1 MNLKIKSKL
10 FMGLGFLFLVIVVL
24 WVVSSAYIYTISN
37 YADAMFKDNYK
48 SIVSAKHMSM
58 VLDEMKDLQTAY
70 LFSGMEV
77 KIDSSY
83 AGLVRSFEKNLQ
95 DEENNIT
102 EAGEREIA
110 MQLRSSFDEYMDIF
124 NSVKTDSSDR
134 KEIYFI
140 RLLPTYRDV
149 KKNVTSVSEINMDA
163 IIRKNGKLEDTSR
176 QAYLFISIIGTL
188 CFILSFT
195 LLLNLPKNIANPV
208 RELTQGIKEI
218 ARRNYDQQLHFRSR
232 DEFGEVAEAFNTM
245 AIKLNEYEKSNLSQ
259 ILFEKKRIEAII
271 STMNDAIIGLDESN
285 RLIFANPVACDL
297 LGLKQEEVVG
307 QYAPDVA
314 ARNNLFQNIVRDLV
328 DGSYKTKEFTPIK
341 IVSHGRQ
348 SYFSKDISDIQITPT
363 GGGDSAMIG
372 HLIILRN
379 ITRFQELDDA
389 KTNFIA
395 TVSHELKNPIA
406 SARLNLKLLED
417 ARIGNLNEDQL
428 VIVRNIREEVV
439 RLSKIT
445 GELLDLTQVE
455 TGNILLH
462 TQATDPKEI
471 VDYTLQAMSYQAEQN
486 GIKIILNTPEN
497 LPFVNADAEKTAWVL
512 INLVNNAIHYSG
524 ERREIILEVVAEE
537 KAVKFSVRDFGNGI
551 EEQYLDKVFEKF
563 FKVPGSIQS
572 GTGLGLAIS
581 KDFIIKQKGQIW
593 VKSKP
598 REGSVFS
605 FTLPVA
611 AA

>member
-24 WVVSSAYIYTISN
+24 WVVSSAYIYTLSN

-48 SIVSAKHMSM
+48 SIVSAKHMS
-58 VLDEMKDLQTAY
+58 VALDEMKDLQTAY
-70 LFSGMEV
+70 LFSGMESN
-77 KIDSSY
+77 IDSSY

-95 DEENNIT
+95 DEETNIT

-110 MQLRSSFDEYMDIF
+110 VQLRSSFEEYNDIF
-124 NSVKTDSSDR
+124 NTAKTNNSDR
-134 KEIYFI
+134 KEIYFV

-149 KKNVTSVSEINMDA
+149 KKNITSVSEINMDA
-163 IIRKNGKLEDTSR
+163 IIRKNDKLEDTSH

-188 CFILSFT
+188 CFVLSFT
-195 LLLNLPKNIANPV
+195 LLLNMPKNIANPV

-218 ARRNYDQQLHFRSR
+218 ARRNYDQQLHFHSR

-245 AIKLNEYEKSNLSQ
+245 AIKLNEFEKSNLSQ

-271 STMNDAIIGLDESN
+271 STMNDAIIGVDESSSV
-285 RLIFANPVACDL
+285 IFANPVACNL
-297 LGLKQEEVVG
+297 LGLKPEDIVG
-307 QYAPDVA
+307 HYAPDVA
-314 ARNNLFQNIVRDLV
+314 ARNDLFQNIVRDLV
-328 DGSYKTKEFTPIK
+328 NGTYKTNEFTPIK
-341 IVSHGRQ
+341 IVSAGRQ
-348 SYFSKDISDIQITPT
+348 SYFSKEISDVQITPT
-363 GGGDSAMIG
+363 GGNSAVIG

-379 ITRFQELDDA
+379 ITKFQELDDA
-389 KTNFIA
+389 KTSFIA
-395 TVSHELKNPIA
+395 TISHELKNPIA

-417 ARIGNLNEDQL
+417 ARIGNLNEDQS
-428 VIVRNIREEVV
+428 VIVRNIREEIV

-471 VDYTLQAMSYQAEQN
+471 VDYTLKAMSYQAEQN
-486 GIKIILNTPEN
+486 GIKITNNMSEN

-524 ERREIILEVVAEE
+524 TRREVILDVIADE
-537 KAVKFSVRDFGNGI
+537 KAVKFSVQDFGNGI
-551 EEQYLDKVFEKF
+551 EKQYLDKVFEKF
-563 FKVPGSIQS
+563 FKVPGSIRS

-581 KDFIIKQKGQIW
+581 KDFISKQKGQIW
-593 VKSKP
+593 VESKP
-598 REGSVFS
+598 GEGSVFS
-605 FTLPVA
+605 FTLPVVA
-611 AA
+611 A

>member
-1 MNLKIKSKL
+1 
-10 FMGLGFLFLVIVVL
+10 MGLGFLFLVIVVL
-24 WVVSSAYIYTISN
+24 WVVSSAYIYTLSN

-48 SIVSAKHMSM
+48 SIVSAKHMS
-58 VLDEMKDLQTAY
+58 VALDEMKDLQTAY
-70 LFSGMEV
+70 LFSGMEIN
-77 KIDSSY
+77 IDSSY

-95 DEENNIT
+95 DEEANIT
-102 EAGEREIA
+102 EVGEREIA
-110 MQLRSSFDEYMDIF
+110 MQLRSSFEEYTDIF
-124 NSVKTDSSDR
+124 NDVKTDTSDR
-134 KEIYFI
+134 KEIYFV

-149 KKNVTSVSEINMDA
+149 KKNITSVSEINMDG
-163 IIRKNGKLEDTSR
+163 IIRKNGKLEDTAH

-218 ARRNYDQQLHFRSR
+218 ARRNYDQQLHFHSR

-245 AIKLNEYEKSNLSQ
+245 AIKLNEFEKSNLSQ

-271 STMNDAIIGLDESN
+271 STMNDAIIGVDESS
-285 RLIFANPVACDL
+285 RVIFANPVACDL
-297 LGLKQEEVVG
+297 LGLQSKDIVG

-314 ARNNLFQNIVRDLV
+314 ARNNLFQNIIRDLV

-341 IVSHGRQ
+341 IVSAGRQ
-348 SYFSKDISDIQITPT
+348 SYFSKEISDVQITPT
-363 GGGDSAMIG
+363 GAGDPAVIG

-379 ITRFQELDDA
+379 ITKFQELDDA
-389 KTNFIA
+389 KTSFIA
-395 TVSHELKNPIA
+395 TISHELKNPIA

-417 ARIGNLNEDQL
+417 VRIGNLNEDQS
-428 VIVRNIREEVV
+428 VIVRNIREEIV

-486 GIKIILNTPEN
+486 GIKIILNMSDN
-497 LPFVNADAEKTAWVL
+497 LQFVNADAEKTAWVL

-524 ERREIILEVVAEE
+524 TRREVILEVVTEE
-537 KAVKFSVRDFGNGI
+537 KAIKFSVRDFGNGI
-551 EEQYLDKVFEKF
+551 EKQYLDKVFEKF

-581 KDFIIKQKGQIW
+581 KDFISKQKGQIW
-593 VKSKP
+593 VESKP
-598 REGSVFS
+598 GEGSVFS
-605 FTLPVA
+605 FTLPVVA
-611 AA
+611 A

>member
-1 MNLKIKSKL
+1 MKLRIKSKL
-10 FMGLGFLFLVIVVL
+10 FIGLGFLFLVIVVL
-24 WVVSSAYIYTISN
+24 WVVSSAYIYTLSN

-48 SIVSAKHMSM
+48 SIVSAKHMS
-58 VLDEMKDLQTAY
+58 VTLDEMKDLQTAW
-70 LFSGMEV
+70 LFSGMGIN
-77 KIDSSY
+77 IDSSY
-83 AGLVRSFEKNLQ
+83 AGLVRTFEKNLQ
-95 DEENNIT
+95 DEEANIT
-102 EAGEREIA
+102 EAGERDIA
-110 MQLRSSFDEYMDIF
+110 VQLRSTFDEYKEIF
-124 NSVKTDSSDR
+124 SNVKTDNSDR
-134 KEIYFI
+134 KEIYFV

-149 KKNVTSVSEINMDA
+149 KKNITSVSEINMDA
-163 IIRKNGKLEDTSR
+163 IIRKNGKLEDTSH

-218 ARRNYDQQLHFRSR
+218 ARKNYDQQLHFHSR

-245 AIKLNEYEKSNLSQ
+245 AIKLNEFEKSNLSQ

-271 STMNDAIIGLDESN
+271 STMNDAIIGVDESN
-285 RLIFANPVACDL
+285 KVIFANPVACDL
-297 LGLKQEEVVG
+297 LGLKPKDIVG
-307 QYAPDVA
+307 LYAPDVA
-314 ARNNLFQNIVRDLV
+314 VRNNLFQNIVSDLMN
-328 DGSYKTKEFTPIK
+328 GSYKTKEITPIK
-341 IVSHGRQ
+341 IVSGGRQ
-348 SYFSKDISDIQITPT
+348 SYFSKDISDVQISPT
-363 GGGDSAMIG
+363 GGGDSAVIG

-379 ITRFQELDDA
+379 ITKFQELDDA
-389 KTNFIA
+389 KTSFIA
-395 TVSHELKNPIA
+395 TISHELKNPIA

-417 ARIGNLNEDQL
+417 ARIGNLNEDQT

-471 VDYTLQAMSYQAEQN
+471 VDYTLQAMSLQAEQN
-486 GIKIILNTPEN
+486 GIKIITNIPGD

-512 INLVNNAIHYSG
+512 INFMNNAIHYSG
-524 ERREIILEVVAEE
+524 TRREVILEVVAEE
-537 KAVKFSVRDFGNGI
+537 KEVKFSVRDFGNGI

-563 FKVPGSIQS
+563 FKVPGSIRS

-581 KDFIIKQKGQIW
+581 KDFIIKQKGHIW
-593 VKSKP
+593 VESKP
-598 REGSVFS
+598 GEGSVFS

-611 AA
+611 SA

>member
-1 MNLKIKSKL
+1 
-10 FMGLGFLFLVIVVL
+10 MGLGFLFLVIVVL
-24 WVVSSAYIYTISN
+24 WVVSSAYIYTLSK

-48 SIVSAKHMSM
+48 SIVSAKHMS
-58 VLDEMKDLQTAY
+58 VALDDMKDLQTAY
-70 LFSGMEV
+70 LFSGMDIN
-77 KIDSSY
+77 IDSSY

-95 DEENNIT
+95 DEEANIT
-102 EAGEREIA
+102 EAGEQETTV
-110 MQLRSSFDEYMDIF
+110 QLRSAFEEYTDIF
-124 NSVKTDSSDR
+124 NDMKTDSSDR
-134 KEIYFI
+134 KEIYFV

-149 KKNVTSVSEINMDA
+149 KKNITSVSEINMDA
-163 IIRKNGKLEDTSR
+163 IIRKNSKLEDTSQ

-188 CFILSFT
+188 CFVLSFT

-218 ARRNYDQQLHFRSR
+218 ARRNYDQQLHFHSR

-245 AIKLNEYEKSNLSQ
+245 AIKLNEFEKSNLSQ
-259 ILFEKKRIEAII
+259 ILFEKKQIEAII
-271 STMNDAIIGLDESN
+271 STMNDAIIGVDESS
-285 RLIFANPVACDL
+285 RVIFANPVACDL
-297 LGLKQEEVVG
+297 LGLQSKDIVG

-314 ARNNLFQNIVRDLV
+314 ARNNLFQNIIRDLM
-328 DGSYKTKEFTPIK
+328 DGSYITKEFTPIK
-341 IVSHGRQ
+341 IVSAGRQ
-348 SYFSKDISDIQITPT
+348 SYFSKEISDVRITPT
-363 GGGDSAMIG
+363 GAGDPAVIG

-379 ITRFQELDDA
+379 ITKFQELDDA
-389 KTNFIA
+389 KTSFIA
-395 TVSHELKNPIA
+395 TISHELKNPIA

-417 ARIGNLNEDQL
+417 VRIGNLNEDQS
-428 VIVRNIREEVV
+428 VIVRNIREEIV

-471 VDYTLQAMSYQAEQN
+471 VDYTLQAMNYQAEQK
-486 GIKIILNTPEN
+486 GIKIILNMSDN
-497 LPFVNADAEKTAWVL
+497 LQFVNADAEKTAWVL

-524 ERREIILEVVAEE
+524 TRREVILEVIAEE

-551 EEQYLDKVFEKF
+551 EKQYLDKVFEKF

-581 KDFIIKQKGQIW
+581 KDFISKQKGQIW
-593 VKSKP
+593 VESKP
-598 REGSVFS
+598 GEGSVFS
-605 FTLPVA
+605 FTLPVVA
-611 AA
+611 A

>member
-1 MNLKIKSKL
+1 MKLKIKSKL
-10 FMGLGFLFLVIVVL
+10 FIALGFLFLVIVVL
-24 WVVSSAYIYTISN
+24 WVVSSAYIYTLSN

-48 SIVSAKHMSM
+48 SIVSAKHMS
-58 VLDEMKDLQTAY
+58 VALDEMKDLQTAW
-70 LFSGMEV
+70 LFSGNEV
-77 KIDSSY
+77 NIDSSY
-83 AGLVRSFEKNLQ
+83 AGQVRTFEKNLEA
-95 DEENNIT
+95 EESNIT
-102 EAGEREIA
+102 EAGERDVA
-110 MQLRSSFDEYMDIF
+110 LQLRSTFDEYKDIF
-124 NSVKTDSSDR
+124 NNVKTDNSDR
-134 KEIYFI
+134 KEIFFV

-149 KKNVTSVSEINMDA
+149 KKNITSVSEINMDA
-163 IIRKNGKLEDTSR
+163 IIRKNAKLEDTSH

-188 CFILSFT
+188 CFVLSFT
-195 LLLNLPKNIANPV
+195 LLLNLPKNIANPI

-218 ARRNYDQQLHFRSR
+218 ARKNYDQQLHFHSR

-245 AIKLNEYEKSNLSQ
+245 AIKLNEYERSNLSQ

-271 STMNDAIIGLDESN
+271 STMNDAIFGLDESSKV
-285 RLIFANPVACDL
+285 IFANPVACEL
-297 LGLKQEEVVG
+297 LSMKQEDIVG
-307 QYAPDVA
+307 KYAPDVA
-314 ARNNLFQNIVRDLV
+314 ARNDLFQNIVRDLV
-328 DGSYKTKEFTPIK
+328 NGSYKSKEFSPIK
-341 IVSHGRQ
+341 IVSGGRQ
-348 SYFSKDISDIQITPT
+348 SYFSKDIFDVQITPT
-363 GGGDSAMIG
+363 GAGDPSMIG

-379 ITRFQELDDA
+379 ITKFQELDDA
-389 KTNFIA
+389 KTSFIA
-395 TVSHELKNPIA
+395 TISHELKNPIA

-417 ARIGNLNEDQL
+417 ARIGNLNEDQS

-486 GIKIILNTPEN
+486 GIKIDLKLPEN

-524 ERREIILEVVAEE
+524 ERKEVILEVVAEQKE
-537 KAVKFSVRDFGNGI
+537 VRFSVQDFGNGI

-563 FKVPGSIQS
+563 FKVPGSMQS

-581 KDFIIKQKGQIW
+581 KDFITKQKGNIW
-593 VKSKP
+593 VESKQG
-598 REGSVFS
+598 EGSTFS
-605 FTLPVA
+605 FTLPLA

>member
-1 MNLKIKSKL
+1 MKLRIKSKL
-10 FMGLGFLFLVIVVL
+10 FIGLGFLFLVIVVL
-24 WVVSSAYIYTISN
+24 WVVSSAYIYTLSN

-48 SIVSAKHMSM
+48 SIVSAKHMSV

-70 LFSGMEV
+70 LFSGTEV
-77 KIDSSY
+77 NIDSSY

-95 DEENNIT
+95 DEETNIT
-102 EAGEREIA
+102 EVGERDIA
-110 MQLRSSFDEYMDIF
+110 LQLRSSFDEYKDIF
-124 NSVKTDSSDR
+124 NDVKTDNSER
-134 KEIYFI
+134 KEIYFV

-149 KKNVTSVSEINMDA
+149 KKNITAVSEINMDA
-163 IIRKNGKLEDTSR
+163 IIRKNGKLEDTSH

-188 CFILSFT
+188 CFIFSFT

-218 ARRNYDQQLHFRSR
+218 ARRNYDQQLHFHSR
-232 DEFGEVAEAFNTM
+232 DEFGEVAEAFNSM
-245 AIKLNEYEKSNLSQ
+245 AIKLNEFEKSNLSQ

-285 RLIFANPVACDL
+285 MVIFANPVACDL
-297 LGLKQEEVVG
+297 LGLKQEDIVG
-307 QYAPDVA
+307 LYAPDVA
-314 ARNNLFQNIVRDLV
+314 ARNDLFQNIVRDLV
-328 DGSYKTKEFTPIK
+328 TGTYKTKEISPIK
-341 IVSHGRQ
+341 IVSGGRQ
-348 SYFSKDISDIQITPT
+348 SYFSKDITDVRISPT
-363 GGGDSAMIG
+363 GGGDPSVIG

-379 ITRFQELDDA
+379 ITKFQELDDA
-389 KTNFIA
+389 KTSFIA
-395 TVSHELKNPIA
+395 TISHELKNPIA

-417 ARIGNLNEDQL
+417 ARIGNLNEDQT

-471 VDYTLQAMSYQAEQN
+471 VDYTLQALNFQAEQN
-486 GIKIILNTPEN
+486 GIKITTSIPGN

-512 INLVNNAIHYSG
+512 INLVNNAIQYSAT
-524 ERREIILEVVAEE
+524 RREVILEVVAEE
-537 KAVKFSVRDFGNGI
+537 KAIRFSVRDFGNGI
-551 EEQYLDKVFEKF
+551 EKQYLDKVFEKF
-563 FKVPGSIQS
+563 FKVPGSTQS

-581 KDFIIKQKGQIW
+581 KEFILKQKGQIW
-593 VKSKP
+593 VESKP
-598 REGSVFS
+598 GEGSVFS
-605 FTLPVA
+605 FTLPLVA
-611 AA
+611 A

>member
-1 MNLKIKSKL
+1 MKLRIKSKL
-10 FMGLGFLFLVIVVL
+10 FIGLGFLFLVIVVL
-24 WVVSSAYIYTISN
+24 WVVSSAYIYTLSN

-48 SIVSAKHMSM
+48 SIVSAKHMS
-58 VLDEMKDLQTAY
+58 VALDDMKDLQTAY
-70 LFSGMEV
+70 LFSGMNIN
-77 KIDSSY
+77 IDSSY

-95 DEENNIT
+95 DEEANIT

-110 MQLRSSFDEYMDIF
+110 VQLRSSFEEYNDIF
-124 NSVKTDSSDR
+124 NTAKIDNSDR
-134 KEIYFI
+134 KEIYFV

-149 KKNVTSVSEINMDA
+149 KKNITSVSEINMDA
-163 IIRKNGKLEDTSR
+163 IIRKNGKLEDTSH

-188 CFILSFT
+188 CFVLSFT

-218 ARRNYDQQLHFRSR
+218 ARRNYDQQLHFHSR

-245 AIKLNEYEKSNLSQ
+245 AIKLYEFEKSNISQ

-271 STMNDAIIGLDESN
+271 STMNDAIIGVDESS
-285 RLIFANPVACDL
+285 RVIFANPVACNL
-297 LGLKQEEVVG
+297 LGLKPEDIVG
-307 QYAPDVA
+307 HYAPDVA
-314 ARNNLFQNIVRDLV
+314 ARNDLFQNIIRDLV
-328 DGSYKTKEFTPIK
+328 NGTYKTNEFTPIK
-341 IVSHGRQ
+341 IVSAGRQ
-348 SYFSKDISDIQITPT
+348 SYFSKEISDVQITPT
-363 GGGDSAMIG
+363 GGGDSAVIG

-379 ITRFQELDDA
+379 ITKFQELDDA
-389 KTNFIA
+389 KTSFIA
-395 TVSHELKNPIA
+395 TISHELKNPIA

-417 ARIGNLNEDQL
+417 VRIGNLNEDQS
-428 VIVRNIREEVV
+428 VIVRNIREEIV

-486 GIKIILNTPEN
+486 GIKISLNMLDN
-497 LPFVNADAEKTAWVL
+497 LQFVNADAEKTAWVL
-512 INLVNNAIHYSG
+512 INLVNNAIHYSRT
-524 ERREIILEVVAEE
+524 RREVILEVVAEE

-551 EEQYLDKVFEKF
+551 EKQYLDKVFEKF

-581 KDFIIKQKGQIW
+581 KDFISKQKGQIW
-593 VKSKP
+593 VESKP
-598 REGSVFS
+598 GEGSVFS
-605 FTLPVA
+605 FTLPVVA
-611 AA
+611 A

>member
-1 MNLKIKSKL
+1 
-10 FMGLGFLFLVIVVL
+10 
-24 WVVSSAYIYTISN
+24 
-37 YADAMFKDNYK
+37 
-48 SIVSAKHMSM
+48 
-58 VLDEMKDLQTAY
+58 
-70 LFSGMEV
+70 
-77 KIDSSY
+77 
-83 AGLVRSFEKNLQ
+83 
-95 DEENNIT
+95 
-102 EAGEREIA
+102 
-110 MQLRSSFDEYMDIF
+110 
-124 NSVKTDSSDR
+124 
-134 KEIYFI
+134 
-140 RLLPTYRDV
+140 
-149 KKNVTSVSEINMDA
+149 
-163 IIRKNGKLEDTSR
+163 
-176 QAYLFISIIGTL
+176 
-188 CFILSFT
+188 LSFT

-218 ARRNYDQQLHFRSR
+218 ARRNYDQQLHFHSR

-245 AIKLNEYEKSNLSQ
+245 AIKLNEFEKSNLSQ

-271 STMNDAIIGLDESN
+271 STMNDAIIGVDESSKV
-285 RLIFANPVACDL
+285 IFTNPVACDL
-297 LGLKQEEVVG
+297 LGLKPKDIVG

-341 IVSHGRQ
+341 IVSAGRQ
-348 SYFSKDISDIQITPT
+348 SYFSKEISDVQITPT
-363 GGGDSAMIG
+363 GGGDSAVIG

-379 ITRFQELDDA
+379 ITKFQELDDA
-389 KTNFIA
+389 KTSFIA
-395 TVSHELKNPIA
+395 TISHELKNPIA

-417 ARIGNLNEDQL
+417 ARIGNLNEDQS

-486 GIKIILNTPEN
+486 GIKMILNMSDN
-497 LPFVNADAEKTAWVL
+497 LQFVNADAEKTAWVL

-524 ERREIILEVVAEE
+524 TRREVILEVVAEE

-581 KDFIIKQKGQIW
+581 KDFISKQKGQIW
-593 VKSKP
+593 VESKP
-598 REGSVFS
+598 GEGSVFS
-605 FTLPVA
+605 FTLPVVA
-611 AA
+611 A

>member
-208 RELTQGIKEI
+208 RELTPGDQG
-218 ARRNYDQQLHFRSR
+218 NC
-232 DEFGEVAEAFNTM
+232 
-245 AIKLNEYEKSNLSQ
+245 
-259 ILFEKKRIEAII
+259 
-271 STMNDAIIGLDESN
+271 
-285 RLIFANPVACDL
+285 P
-297 LGLKQEEVVG
+297 
-307 QYAPDVA
+307 
-314 ARNNLFQNIVRDLV
+314 
-328 DGSYKTKEFTPIK
+328 
-341 IVSHGRQ
+341 
-348 SYFSKDISDIQITPT
+348 
-363 GGGDSAMIG
+363 
-372 HLIILRN
+372 
-379 ITRFQELDDA
+379 QELRSA
-389 KTNFIA
+389 IA
-395 TVSHELKNPIA
+395 
-406 SARLNLKLLED
+406 
-417 ARIGNLNEDQL
+417 
-428 VIVRNIREEVV
+428 
-439 RLSKIT
+439 
-445 GELLDLTQVE
+445 
-455 TGNILLH
+455 
-462 TQATDPKEI
+462 
-471 VDYTLQAMSYQAEQN
+471 
-486 GIKIILNTPEN
+486 
-497 LPFVNADAEKTAWVL
+497 
-512 INLVNNAIHYSG
+512 
-524 ERREIILEVVAEE
+524 
-537 KAVKFSVRDFGNGI
+537 
-551 EEQYLDKVFEKF
+551 
-563 FKVPGSIQS
+563 
-572 GTGLGLAIS
+572 
-581 KDFIIKQKGQIW
+581 
-593 VKSKP
+593 
-598 REGSVFS
+598 FS
-605 FTLPVA
+605 FEG
-611 AA
+611 

>member
-24 WVVSSAYIYTISN
+24 WVVSSAYIYTLSK

-48 SIVSAKHMSM
+48 SIVSAKHMS
-58 VLDEMKDLQTAY
+58 VALDDMKDLQTAY
-70 LFSGMEV
+70 LFSGMDIN
-77 KIDSSY
+77 IDSSY

-95 DEENNIT
+95 DEEANIT
-102 EAGEREIA
+102 EAGEQETTV
-110 MQLRSSFDEYMDIF
+110 QLRSAFEEYTDIF
-124 NSVKTDSSDR
+124 NDMKTDSSNR
-134 KEIYFI
+134 KEIYFV

-149 KKNVTSVSEINMDA
+149 KKNITSVSEINMDA
-163 IIRKNGKLEDTSR
+163 IIRKNSKLEDTSQ

-188 CFILSFT
+188 CFVLSFT

-218 ARRNYDQQLHFRSR
+218 ARRNYDQQLHFHSR

-245 AIKLNEYEKSNLSQ
+245 AIKLNEFEKSNLSQ

-271 STMNDAIIGLDESN
+271 STMNDAIIGVDESS
-285 RLIFANPVACDL
+285 RVIFANPVACDL
-297 LGLKQEEVVG
+297 LGIQSKDIVG

-314 ARNNLFQNIVRDLV
+314 ARNNLFQNIIRDLV

-341 IVSHGRQ
+341 IVSAGRQ
-348 SYFSKDISDIQITPT
+348 SYFSKEISDVQITPT
-363 GGGDSAMIG
+363 GAGDPAVIG

-379 ITRFQELDDA
+379 ITKFQELDDA
-389 KTNFIA
+389 KTSFIA
-395 TVSHELKNPIA
+395 TISHELKNPIA

-417 ARIGNLNEDQL
+417 VRIGNLNEDQS
-428 VIVRNIREEVV
+428 VIVRNIREEIV

-471 VDYTLQAMSYQAEQN
+471 VDYTLQAMNYQAEQK
-486 GIKIILNTPEN
+486 GIKIILNMSDN
-497 LPFVNADAEKTAWVL
+497 LQFVNADAEKTAWVL

-524 ERREIILEVVAEE
+524 TRREVILEVIAEE

-551 EEQYLDKVFEKF
+551 EKQYLDKVFEKF

-581 KDFIIKQKGQIW
+581 KDFISKQKGQIW
-593 VKSKP
+593 VESKP
-598 REGSVFS
+598 GEGSVFS
-605 FTLPVA
+605 FTLPVVA
-611 AA
+611 A

>member
-1 MNLKIKSKL
+1 
-10 FMGLGFLFLVIVVL
+10 MGLGFLFLVIVVL
-24 WVVSSAYIYTISN
+24 WVVSSAYIYTLSK

-48 SIVSAKHMSM
+48 SIVSAKHMS
-58 VLDEMKDLQTAY
+58 VALDDMKDLQTAY
-70 LFSGMEV
+70 LFSGMDIN
-77 KIDSSY
+77 IDSSY

-95 DEENNIT
+95 DEEANIT
-102 EAGEREIA
+102 EAGEQETTV
-110 MQLRSSFDEYMDIF
+110 QLRSAFEEYTDIF
-124 NSVKTDSSDR
+124 NDMKTDSSNR
-134 KEIYFI
+134 KEIYFV

-149 KKNVTSVSEINMDA
+149 KKNITSVSEINMDA
-163 IIRKNGKLEDTSR
+163 IIRKNSKLEDTSQ

-188 CFILSFT
+188 CFVLSFT

-218 ARRNYDQQLHFRSR
+218 ARRNYDQQLHFHSR

-245 AIKLNEYEKSNLSQ
+245 AIKLNEFEKSNLSQ

-271 STMNDAIIGLDESN
+271 STMNDAIIGVDESS
-285 RLIFANPVACDL
+285 RVIFANPVACDL
-297 LGLKQEEVVG
+297 LGIQSKDIVG

-314 ARNNLFQNIVRDLV
+314 ARNNLFQNIIRDLV

-341 IVSHGRQ
+341 IVSAGRQ
-348 SYFSKDISDIQITPT
+348 SYFSKEISDVQITPT
-363 GGGDSAMIG
+363 GAGDPAVIG

-379 ITRFQELDDA
+379 ITKFQELDDA
-389 KTNFIA
+389 KTSFIA
-395 TVSHELKNPIA
+395 TISHELKNPIA

-417 ARIGNLNEDQL
+417 VRIGNLNEDQS
-428 VIVRNIREEVV
+428 VIVRNIREEIV

-471 VDYTLQAMSYQAEQN
+471 VDYTLQAMNYQAEQK
-486 GIKIILNTPEN
+486 GIKIILNMSDN
-497 LPFVNADAEKTAWVL
+497 LQFVNADAEKTAWVL

-524 ERREIILEVVAEE
+524 TRREVILEVIAEE

-551 EEQYLDKVFEKF
+551 EKQYLDKVFEKF

-581 KDFIIKQKGQIW
+581 KDFISKQKGQIW
-593 VKSKP
+593 VESKP
-598 REGSVFS
+598 GEGSVFS
-605 FTLPVA
+605 FTLPVVA
-611 AA
+611 A